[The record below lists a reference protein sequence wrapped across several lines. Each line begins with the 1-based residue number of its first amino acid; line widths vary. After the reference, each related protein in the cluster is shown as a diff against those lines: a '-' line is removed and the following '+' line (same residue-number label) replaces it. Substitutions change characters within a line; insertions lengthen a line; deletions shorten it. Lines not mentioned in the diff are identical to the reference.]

1 MIGSQENIIS
11 NVSLDKL
18 EVLRYL
24 GHNGQEIDSDLN
36 LRINECIKETKNEID
51 TKYVYQIYDI
61 KKDLNLNTVQF
72 ENTNLILKS
81 KDISELLRNCDK
93 CVLMCATLGFN
104 IEKNIRRYSYNNL
117 TKGIIIDACATTS
130 IEEVCDLVQDSIL
143 DKVAK
148 EEKSLTMRYS
158 PGYGDLDI
166 SANRDI
172 LNVLDAHRKIGVTVT
187 NTGIM
192 IPRKSVVALIGI
204 TNEKIGKVKRTC
216 ENCSN
221 RFNCEYRRKADGC
234 GGKTIYTR

>member
-36 LRINECIKETKNEID
+36 LRINECIKETKKEID
-51 TKYVYQIYDI
+51 TKYIYEIYDI
-61 KKDLNLNTVQF
+61 KNDLDLNTIEF
-72 ENTNLILKS
+72 KNTNLILKS
-81 KDISELLRNCDK
+81 KDVSELLKDCDK

-104 IEKNIRRYSYNNL
+104 IEKNIRRYSYNDL
-117 TKGIIIDACATTS
+117 TKGIIVDACATTS
-130 IEEVCDLVQDSIL
+130 IEEICDLIQDNIL
-143 DKVAK
+143 QQRSK
-148 EEKSLTMRYS
+148 EGKSLTMRYS

-166 SANRDI
+166 SANKDI
-172 LNVLDAHRKIGVTVT
+172 LQVLDAHKRIGVTVT

-204 TNEKIGKVKRTC
+204 TNKKIAKVKRTC

-234 GGKTIYTR
+234 GSKTIYTR

>member
-11 NVSLDKL
+11 NISVDKS

-24 GHNGQEIDSDLN
+24 GHNGQEIDKDLN
-36 LRINECIKETKNEID
+36 LRINECIQETKKEID
-51 TKYVYQIYDI
+51 TKYVYEIYDI
-61 KKDLNLNTVQF
+61 KNDLDLNTIKF
-72 ENTNLILKS
+72 ENTNLTLKS
-81 KDISELLRNCDK
+81 KDVSELLKDCDK

-104 IEKNIRRYSYNNL
+104 IEKNIRRYSYNDL
-117 TKGIIIDACATTS
+117 TKGVIVDACATTS
-130 IEEVCDLVQDSIL
+130 IEEICDLIQDNIL
-143 DKVAK
+143 QEISKGG
-148 EEKSLTMRYS
+148 KSLTMRYS

-172 LNVLDAHRKIGVTVT
+172 LKVLDAHRRIGVTVT

-204 TNEKIGKVKRTC
+204 TNKKVKKVKRTC

-234 GGKTIYTR
+234 GSKTIYKG

>member
-81 KDISELLRNCDK
+81 KDISELLRDCDK

>member
-36 LRINECIKETKNEID
+36 LRINECIKETKKEID
-51 TKYVYQIYDI
+51 TKYIYEIYDI
-61 KKDLNLNTVQF
+61 KNDLDLNTIEF
-72 ENTNLILKS
+72 KNTNLILKS
-81 KDISELLRNCDK
+81 KDVSELLKDCDK

-104 IEKNIRRYSYNNL
+104 IEKNIRRYSYNDL
-117 TKGIIIDACATTS
+117 TKGIIVDACATTS
-130 IEEVCDLVQDSIL
+130 IEEICDLIQDNIL
-143 DKVAK
+143 QQMSK
-148 EEKSLTMRYS
+148 EGKFLTMRYS

-166 SANRDI
+166 SANKDI
-172 LNVLDAHRKIGVTVT
+172 LQVLDAHKRIGVTVT

-204 TNEKIGKVKRTC
+204 TNKKIAKVKRTC

-234 GGKTIYTR
+234 GSKTIYTR

>member
-1 MIGSQENIIS
+1 MIGNQDKNIS
-11 NVSLDKL
+11 NILINKS

-24 GHNGQEIDSDLN
+24 GHNGQIINDDLN
-36 LRINECIKETKNEID
+36 LKINQCIKETKKEID
-51 TKYVYQIYDI
+51 TKYVYEIYDI
-61 KKDLNLNTVQF
+61 KNDLNLNTIEF

-81 KDISELLRNCDK
+81 KDVSELLIDCDK

-130 IEEVCDLVQDSIL
+130 IEEICDLIQERIL
-143 DKVAK
+143 EKVSM

-166 SANRDI
+166 STNKDI
-172 LNVLDAHRKIGVTVT
+172 LNLLDAQRKIGVTVT

-204 TNEKIGKVKRTC
+204 TNKKIKKVKRTC
-216 ENCSN
+216 EHCSN
-221 RFNCEYRRKADGC
+221 RFNCEYKRKADGC
-234 GGKTIYTR
+234 GSKTIYKR

>member
-1 MIGSQENIIS
+1 MIGNQENIIS
-11 NVSLDKL
+11 SVTVEKS

-24 GHNGQEIDSDLN
+24 GHNGQKIDNDLN
-36 LRINECIKETKNEID
+36 SKINQCIKETKNEID

-81 KDISELLRNCDK
+81 KDISELLRDCDK

-187 NTGIM
+187 NTGII

-204 TNEKIGKVKRTC
+204 TNKKIGKVKRTC

>member
-36 LRINECIKETKNEID
+36 PRINECIKETTEEID
-51 TKYVYQIYDI
+51 TKYIYEIYDI
-61 KKDLNLNTVQF
+61 KNDLDLNTIEF
-72 ENTNLILKS
+72 KNTNLILKS
-81 KDISELLRNCDK
+81 KDVSELLKDCDK

>member
-36 LRINECIKETKNEID
+36 LRINECIKETKKEID
-51 TKYVYQIYDI
+51 TKYIYEIYDI
-61 KKDLNLNTVQF
+61 KNDLDLNTIEF
-72 ENTNLILKS
+72 KNTNLILKS
-81 KDISELLRNCDK
+81 KDVSELLKDCDK

-204 TNEKIGKVKRTC
+204 TNKKIGKVKRTC

>member
-1 MIGSQENIIS
+1 MIGNQENIIS
-11 NVSLDKL
+11 SVTVEKS

-24 GHNGQEIDSDLN
+24 GHNGQEIDNDLN
-36 LRINECIKETKNEID
+36 SKIYQCIKETKNEID

-81 KDISELLRNCDK
+81 KDISELLRDCDK

>member
-1 MIGSQENIIS
+1 MIGNQENIIS
-11 NVSLDKL
+11 SVSVDKS

-24 GHNGQEIDSDLN
+24 GHNGQEIDNDLN
-36 LRINECIKETKNEID
+36 FKINQCIKETKNEID

-61 KKDLNLNTVQF
+61 KNDLNLNTVQF

-81 KDISELLRNCDK
+81 KDISELLRDCDK

-148 EEKSLTMRYS
+148 DGKSLTMRYS

>member
-1 MIGSQENIIS
+1 MIGNQENVIS
-11 NVSLDKL
+11 SVSVDKS

-24 GHNGQEIDSDLN
+24 GHNGQEIDNDLN
-36 LRINECIKETKNEID
+36 FKINQCIKETKNEID

-81 KDISELLRNCDK
+81 KDISELLRDCDK

-130 IEEVCDLVQDSIL
+130 IEEVCDLVQNNIL
-143 DKVAK
+143 DEVSKDG
-148 EEKSLTMRYS
+148 KSLTMRYS

-204 TNEKIGKVKRTC
+204 TNEKTEVVKRTC

-221 RFNCEYRRKADGC
+221 RFDCEYRRKADGC
-234 GGKTIYTR
+234 GSKTIYTR

>member
-1 MIGSQENIIS
+1 MIGNQENIIS
-11 NVSLDKL
+11 SVSVDKS

-24 GHNGQEIDSDLN
+24 GHNGQKIDNDLN
-36 LRINECIKETKNEID
+36 FKINQCIKETKKGID
-51 TKYVYQIYDI
+51 TKYVYQIYNI
-61 KKDLNLNTVQF
+61 KNDLNLNTVQF

-81 KDISELLRNCDK
+81 KDVSELLRNCDK

-143 DKVAK
+143 DDISK
-148 EEKSLTMRYS
+148 EGKSLTMRYS

-204 TNEKIGKVKRTC
+204 TNKKIEKVKRTC

-221 RFNCEYRRKADGC
+221 RFNCQYRRKADGC
-234 GGKTIYTR
+234 GSKTIYTR

>member
-36 LRINECIKETKNEID
+36 LRINECIKETKKEID
-51 TKYVYQIYDI
+51 TKYIYEIYDI
-61 KKDLNLNTVQF
+61 KNDLDLNTIEF
-72 ENTNLILKS
+72 KNTNLILKS
-81 KDISELLRNCDK
+81 KDVSELLKDCDK

-204 TNEKIGKVKRTC
+204 TNKKIAKVKRTC

>member
-36 LRINECIKETKNEID
+36 LRINECIKETKKEID
-51 TKYVYQIYDI
+51 TKYIYEIYDI
-61 KKDLNLNTVQF
+61 KNDLDLNTIEF
-72 ENTNLILKS
+72 KNTNLILKS
-81 KDISELLRNCDK
+81 KDVSELLKDCDK

-104 IEKNIRRYSYNNL
+104 IEKNIRRYSYNDL
-117 TKGIIIDACATTS
+117 TKGIIVDACATTS
-130 IEEVCDLVQDSIL
+130 IEEICDLIQDNIL
-143 DKVAK
+143 QQMSK
-148 EEKSLTMRYS
+148 EGKSLTMRYS

-166 SANRDI
+166 SANKDI
-172 LNVLDAHRKIGVTVT
+172 LQVLDAHKRIGVTVT

-192 IPRKSVVALIGI
+192 IPRKSVVVLIGI
-204 TNEKIGKVKRTC
+204 TNKKIAKVKRTC

-234 GGKTIYTR
+234 GSKTIYTR

>member
-36 LRINECIKETKNEID
+36 LRINECIKETKKEID
-51 TKYVYQIYDI
+51 TKYIYEIYDI
-61 KKDLNLNTVQF
+61 KNDLDLNTIEF
-72 ENTNLILKS
+72 KNTNLILKS
-81 KDISELLRNCDK
+81 KDVSELLKDCDK

-104 IEKNIRRYSYNNL
+104 IEKNIRRYSYNDL
-117 TKGIIIDACATTS
+117 TKGIIVDACATTS
-130 IEEVCDLVQDSIL
+130 IEEICDLIQDNIL
-143 DKVAK
+143 QQMSK
-148 EEKSLTMRYS
+148 EGKSLTMRYR

-166 SANRDI
+166 SANKDI
-172 LNVLDAHRKIGVTVT
+172 LQVLDAHKRIGVTVT

-204 TNEKIGKVKRTC
+204 TNKKIAKVKRTC

-234 GGKTIYTR
+234 GSKTIYTR

>member
-1 MIGSQENIIS
+1 M
-11 NVSLDKL
+11 
-18 EVLRYL
+18 
-24 GHNGQEIDSDLN
+24 
-36 LRINECIKETKNEID
+36 
-51 TKYVYQIYDI
+51 
-61 KKDLNLNTVQF
+61 
-72 ENTNLILKS
+72 
-81 KDISELLRNCDK
+81 
-93 CVLMCATLGFN
+93 
-104 IEKNIRRYSYNNL
+104 
-117 TKGIIIDACATTS
+117 
-130 IEEVCDLVQDSIL
+130 QDSIL
-143 DKVAK
+143 DKIAK

>member
-36 LRINECIKETKNEID
+36 LRINECIKETKKEID
-51 TKYVYQIYDI
+51 TKYIYEIYDI
-61 KKDLNLNTVQF
+61 KNDLDLNTIEF
-72 ENTNLILKS
+72 KNTNLLLKS
-81 KDISELLRNCDK
+81 KDISELLRDCDK

>member
-1 MIGSQENIIS
+1 MIGNQENIIS
-11 NVSLDKL
+11 SVTVEKS

-24 GHNGQEIDSDLN
+24 GHNGQKIDNDLN
-36 LRINECIKETKNEID
+36 SKINQCIKETKNKID

-81 KDISELLRNCDK
+81 KDISELLRDCDK